1 MWGGREETGLGLGLG
16 LHVDSSPRPR
26 AWLKLDHAKCLTFFG
41 SFAQPP
47 MILNDGIIF
56 KRGNWGSRSL
66 SNFLTAMWSVSD
78 MRWFAL
84 CAAKTLLR
92 GTVFLWQ
99 KGAYSGCIFCIFIST
114 TSLVMVGKKEEMSG
128 AERLKYS
135 RGEAESQISQS
146 TTMWVA
152 HCCWVTR
159 KQQQQQQQQSPWFMD
174 KAPHGRSGCQGS
186 LQLRPSGASISGALP
201 GFNLLF
207 TWSSQRM
214 KGMVGWQIPLPS
226 QSTATAV
233 CFFFQLMIF
242 IALQTNSVQFS
253 RSVMP
258 DPATPWTAAC
268 QAFLSVTNSQSLLKL
283 MSIKSVIPSSSHP
296 AIPFSSCLQPCSASR
311 FFPMSQFFTSGG
323 QSNGASASSSVLPMN
338 IQSWF
343 PLRLT
348 GLISLQ
354 SKQLSRAFSN
364 TPVQKH

>member
-1 MWGGREETGLGLGLG
+1 MWGGREEISTLSQG
-16 LHVDSSPRPR
+16 PRPR

-84 CAAKTLLR
+84 CASKTLLR

-99 KGAYSGCIFCIFIST
+99 KGAYSGCIFWIFIST

-128 AERLKYS
+128 VERLKYC

-146 TTMWVA
+146 TTVWVA

-159 KQQQQQQQQSPWFMD
+159 KQQQQQQSPWFMD
-174 KAPHGRSGCQGS
+174 KVPHGHSGCQGS

-233 CFFFQLMIF
+233 FFFQLMIF

-283 MSIKSVIPSSSHP
+283 MSIKSVIPPSSHP
-296 AIPFSSCLQPCSASR
+296 AIPFSSCLQPCSASG

-343 PLRLT
+343 PLGLT

-354 SKQLSRAFSN
+354 SKQLSRAFSI